1 MGSGEKPVLNVANN
15 TLSSSVTVIVGDNDN
30 DQQILEDLNSNTS
43 IEDVVIATPPP
54 TEPPTEPPTYPPFT
68 CEEGKIDV
76 YIRRTRNLYSEEESF
91 SLFEGPYGLDTAVY
105 NSTYSDVK
113 VTIDQVCLSS
123 MCHTLV
129 MKDSYGDGWSEGSTV
144 AFIRENGNEVH
155 EYSMHGGA
163 KLSEVIYIGGEC
175 PTTPPP
181 TEPPT
186 TPPPTPAPTTPVPTA
201 DLTGCEMYTVE
212 RIFGNDGVEET
223 VSLYWES
230 MDLQPLWTLSNQYS
244 NTAVEVC
251 IPSGRILIVMS
262 DRYVDMTVIAIGNAN
277 D

>member
-15 TLSSSVTVIVGDNDN
+15 TLSSSVTVTVGDNPN
-30 DQQILEDLNSNTS
+30 DQQLVEDLNTS
-43 IEDVVIATPPP
+43 TSVEDVVIATEPP
-54 TEPPTEPPTYPPFT
+54 TESPTEPPTYPPFD
-68 CEEGKIDV
+68 CGEGEIDV

-91 SLFEGPYGLDTAVY
+91 SLFEGPYGLDEAVY
-105 NSTYSDVK
+105 NSTYSNLK

-129 MKDSYGDGWSEGSTV
+129 MEDSYGDGWSEGSSV
-144 AFIRENGNEVH
+144 AFILNNGTEMYD
-155 EYSMHGGA
+155 YSMHGGA
-163 KLSEVIYIGGEC
+163 KLSQVLYIGGEC

-201 DLTGCEMYTVE
+201 DLTGCEMYTIE
-212 RIFGNDGVEET
+212 RIFGNYGVEET

-230 MDLQPLWTLSNQYS
+230 MDLQPLWTLSNQFA
-244 NTAVEVC
+244 NTTAEVC
-251 IPSGRILIVMS
+251 IPPGNIIIAMY
-262 DRYVDMTVIAIGNAN
+262 DR
-277 D
+277 